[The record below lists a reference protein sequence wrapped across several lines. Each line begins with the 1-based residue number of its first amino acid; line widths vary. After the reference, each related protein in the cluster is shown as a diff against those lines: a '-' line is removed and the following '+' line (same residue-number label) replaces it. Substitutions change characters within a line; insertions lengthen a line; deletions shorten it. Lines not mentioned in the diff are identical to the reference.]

1 MSKKNLVYTK
11 KLEEVIKRMLQPLH
25 GIPFGLVIESLCGCK
40 VIPFQKDDPKDKKLL
55 EVMKKVIVN
64 AGEAVNITGIE
75 RLRPNEVG
83 NDIEPYVK
91 EALIKAGYPAST
103 PSGSSGKK
111 KAVGYPDIE
120 FTDEFGRTNY
130 LECKTYNCTGE
141 IAESTMRSFYLSPS
155 DDFKVTKSARH
166 FVVSF
171 SIERRERRF
180 FCKGWKLLS
189 LESLDV
195 DVKYE
200 FNSDNKRLYA
210 PKMVL
215 ASGSYK

>member
-1 MSKKNLVYTK
+1 MSKENLEYTK
-11 KLEEVIKRMLQPLH
+11 KLEEVIKQMLQPLH
-25 GIPFGLVIESLCGCK
+25 SIPFSLVIKSLCGCE
-40 VIPFQKDDPKDKKLL
+40 ILPFQKDDPKDKKLL

-64 AGEAVNITGIE
+64 AGEEVNITGIE
-75 RLRPNEVG
+75 RPRPNEVG

-91 EALIKAGYPAST
+91 KALIKAGYSAST

-120 FTDEFGRTNY
+120 FTDEFGRVNY
-130 LECKTYNCTGE
+130 LECKTYNYNSE
-141 IAESTMRSFYLSPS
+141 IVDSTMRSFYLSPS
-155 DDFKVTKSARH
+155 DDFKITKSAKH

-171 SIERRERRF
+171 AIEKRERKF
-180 FCKGWKLLS
+180 FCKEWKLLS
-189 LESLDV
+189 LENLDV
-195 DVKYE
+195 NVKYE